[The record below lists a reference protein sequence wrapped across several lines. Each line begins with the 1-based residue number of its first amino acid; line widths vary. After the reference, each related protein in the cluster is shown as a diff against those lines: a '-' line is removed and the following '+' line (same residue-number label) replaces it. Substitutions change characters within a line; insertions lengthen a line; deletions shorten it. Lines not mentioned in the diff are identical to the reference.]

1 MKTKLLL
8 PLLAVIAIIMNSCS
22 SGESADAGDLIAT
35 VPNDASLVA
44 VANLKAIVEKADA
57 KNLGT
62 NPQELA
68 DILCNPENGVEPSVA
83 VVFNVGYYT
92 YVSGIAADPA
102 KFKAAIEKKKG
113 VKFTTEDGIDV
124 GGNFAVSANQYWM
137 CIGNTSI
144 DPCEVK
150 HFTSLDKTQ
159 SFTSNKQSD
168 ALCKFDK
175 DIVGWGNIAGLLN
188 TANADFQQRAI
199 VQAVLQTAFE
209 DASDLSFS
217 VDFQKGKA
225 VIEANILNTKG
236 SLAKFL
242 FPTETIDVKTVESAG
257 TTTDALAAIAIPNKL
272 ITELIK
278 QTSSKG
284 VSMFDII
291 LKSFSG
297 VDGTTAVAF
306 NENGSALSGVI
317 STNGQN
323 MAAITQL
330 LAQRNVKTVLDG
342 NKIRISEGTLSGNS
356 QVSELAAE
364 FKGAMLG
371 VATASARDFI
381 KGSNQAVAGGAF
393 TLRPSGNSLQ
403 ARVVLFGTDRD
414 KNILS
419 GLVKAAAVQSA
430 APAPADT
437 VR

>member
-1 MKTKLLL
+1 M
-8 PLLAVIAIIMNSCS
+8 
-22 SGESADAGDLIAT
+22 
-35 VPNDASLVA
+35 
-44 VANLKAIVEKADA
+44 
-57 KNLGT
+57 
-62 NPQELA
+62 
-68 DILCNPENGVEPSVA
+68 
-83 VVFNVGYYT
+83 
-92 YVSGIAADPA
+92 
-102 KFKAAIEKKKG
+102 
-113 VKFTTEDGIDV
+113 
-124 GGNFAVSANQYWM
+124 
-137 CIGNTSI
+137 
-144 DPCEVK
+144 
-150 HFTSLDKTQ
+150 
-159 SFTSNKQSD
+159 
-168 ALCKFDK
+168 
-175 DIVGWGNIAGLLN
+175 
-188 TANADFQQRAI
+188 
-199 VQAVLQTAFE
+199 
-209 DASDLSFS
+209 
-217 VDFQKGKA
+217 
-225 VIEANILNTKG
+225 IEANILNTKG

-381 KGSNQAVAGGAF
+381 KGSNEAVAGGAF

-419 GLVKAAAVQSA
+419 GLVKGASAQSA